1 MVLRGLFLTYGFFS
15 DSMDRDTDL
24 GGDDGRGI
32 LVLLGYGALCAMGM
46 TLGLIGSGGAI
57 LTIPIL
63 MFFFS
68 MPIIVATR
76 YAFLLVAATAW
87 LAAFFHRRQI
97 LFYQSL
103 WVMLP
108 SSLAVLFARRVVFP
122 VLPEVVWGV
131 SLDAWL
137 IGLLTVLIFLAGVF
151 MVQNLVVTK
160 ADRVD
165 AKSKAYVV
173 IVSIVLGSFMGL
185 LGAGGGF
192 LIVPT
197 LMFFLG
203 LSIQNA
209 VATSLMVVA
218 TNTTLGLLGDVNAA
232 TLLADTAWAQFLLC
246 AWLGMFVGVYTSAYV
261 SGEGLKKIFGFFL
274 LGLGFFFLFW
284 ELIPRM
290 V

>member
-1 MVLRGLFLTYGFFS
+1 MTVGGL
-15 DSMDRDTDL
+15 
-24 GGDDGRGI
+24 
-32 LVLLGYGALCAMGM
+32 LVLLGYGALCAMGI

-68 MPIIVATR
+68 MPIIMATR

-87 LAAFFHRRQI
+87 LAAFFHRRHI
-97 LFYQSL
+97 LFYESL
-103 WVMLP
+103 WVMVP
-108 SSLAVLFARRVVFP
+108 SSSAVFLARRVVFP
-122 VLPEVVWGV
+122 VLPEEMLGV

-137 IGLLTVLIFLAGVF
+137 IGLLTVLIFLAGIF
-151 MVQNLVVTK
+151 MVQNLVVAR
-160 ADRVD
+160 ADRVN
-165 AKSKAYVV
+165 AKSLALVV
-173 IVSIVLGSFMGL
+173 AVAVLLGLIMGL

-209 VATSLMVVA
+209 IATSLMVVA
-218 TNTTLGLLGDVNAA
+218 TNTTVGLLGDINAGA
-232 TLLADTAWAQFLLC
+232 LLADMAWAQFLLC
-246 AWLGMFVGVYTSAYV
+246 AWLGMFVGVYMSAYI
-261 SGEGLKKIFGFFL
+261 SGERLKKIFGFFL
-274 LGLGFFFLFW
+274 LGLGFFFLVW

-290 V
+290 L